1 MFFPDLIIKMRCKSY
16 NSKYKPNNQTQNKS
30 LIINYLFSE
39 LVEKDNFFGIRFFK
53 VWKLNHAL

>member
-39 LVEKDNFFGIRFFK
+39 LVEKDNFFGI
-53 VWKLNHAL
+53 